1 MQKIWLRYEKYKKFC
16 IYMYE
21 TFEKTDIAIYIY
33 IVPEDNLHYLLKY
46 YFIIKI
52 FF

>member
-1 MQKIWLRYEKYKKFC
+1 
-16 IYMYE
+16 MYE

-33 IVPEDNLHYLLKY
+33 IYIVPEHNLHYLLKY

-52 FF
+52 FFKD

>member
-1 MQKIWLRYEKYKKFC
+1 
-16 IYMYE
+16 MYE

-46 YFIIKI
+46 YLLKYY
-52 FF
+52 

>member
-1 MQKIWLRYEKYKKFC
+1 MRNTKKNFVYIC
-16 IYMYE
+16 MKHSKKLILL
-21 TFEKTDIAIYIY
+21 YIY

-52 FF
+52 FFKD